1 MQNFYQPSVSRKKRL
16 MVYSPRKVFYVVLTK
31 YVLPKRMPLYI
42 LPCLYDCSSNMKDIF
57 TDNKLE
63 GAIPWGKRGKGE
75 ALGKLQG
82 SKPLCV

>member
-1 MQNFYQPSVSRKKRL
+1 

-31 YVLPKRMPLYI
+31 YVLPERMPLYI
-42 LPCLYDCSSNMKDIF
+42 LPCPYDCSSNMKDIL

-63 GAIPWGKRGKGE
+63 DAIPWGKRGKGE
-75 ALGKLQG
+75 ALGKLKG